1 MTITITP
8 GHRDE
13 ELISKIKE
21 AKRTLTE
28 EEWRHICYEAISR
41 NDEKWLDALYYTL
54 EDEQEEI
61 LACWEERLHYE
72 LTQGHVCGFIS
83 DLGGLRGKEYRGKS

>member
-13 ELISKIKE
+13 ELIAKIKE

-28 EEWRHICYEAISR
+28 EEWQHICYEAIDR
-41 NDEKWLDALYYTL
+41 NDEKWLDALYYAAEER
-54 EDEQEEI
+54 EDI
-61 LACWEERLHYE
+61 LACWQKFLHEE
-72 LTQGHVCGFIS
+72 LTHFHMCGFVS
-83 DLGGLRGKEYRGKS
+83 DLGGLRGEEYWGKY